1 MIIFTVLGI
10 IVAVF
15 FFIVII
21 MSIIETRIKNRTKEK
36 FLWNMDKVE
45 TRTGG
50 LSHDRIYE
58 RNPDTG
64 KIRSRKSGDYDNL
77 VDEDCRMDEME
88 KRK

>member
-1 MIIFTVLGI
+1 MIFTILGI

-36 FLWNMDKVE
+36 FLWKMDKVE

-50 LSHDRIYE
+50 LENDRLNE
-58 RNPDTG
+58 RQ
-64 KIRSRKSGDYDNL
+64 
-77 VDEDCRMDEME
+77 
-88 KRK
+88 